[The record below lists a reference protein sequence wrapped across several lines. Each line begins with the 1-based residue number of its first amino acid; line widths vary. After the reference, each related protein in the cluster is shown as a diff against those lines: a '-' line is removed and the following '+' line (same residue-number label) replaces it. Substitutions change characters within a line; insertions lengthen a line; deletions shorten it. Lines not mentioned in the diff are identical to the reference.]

1 MNDYKLA
8 IELIKTV
15 NSKEKNFVTG
25 YRDLDACVGYTPKGS
40 LITIGGRPAMGK
52 TSLTCG
58 MVLNMLKEDKSILY
72 LSLDLSKELLE
83 RKLLFMQA
91 KIQPSKINLEPF
103 SEADFT
109 AIEKAADFLGSK
121 NLEIVD
127 KTSADTD
134 FIQEKAKQNK
144 YDYIFIN
151 VFQMIRQKKGDVPA
165 DNLGQVVKD
174 LKRIARENNVT
185 IILTSNLSR
194 KIERRVDKVPTL
206 SDLQDDGTLEDLS
219 DVVIFIYRYDYYDFE
234 DTRFDNT
241 ELFIAKN
248 KFNLTGFV
256 ELHFDKE
263 FAVFEDIPRIDIF

>member
-1 MNDYKLA
+1 MNNYKQA
-8 IELIKTV
+8 IELIRTA
-15 NSKEKNFVTG
+15 NLKEKNFVTG
-25 YRDLDACVGYTPKGS
+25 YRDLDACVGCTPKGS

-58 MVLNMLKEDKSILY
+58 MVLNMLKEDKSVLY
-72 LSLDLSKELLE
+72 LTLDLSKELLE

-91 KIQPSKINLEPF
+91 KIQPLKFNLELF

-134 FIQEKAKQNK
+134 FIKEKVKQNK

-151 VFQMIRQKKGDVPA
+151 VFQMIRPKKSDIQA

-234 DTRFDNT
+234 ETRFDNT

-248 KFNLTGFV
+248 KFNVTSFI

-263 FAVFEDIPRIDIF
+263 FVTFENLPIKNIF